1 MHNQDECATKTTK
14 KENKNMAAPEQIW
27 NDNDLPSGDQNSITY
42 RSDEDTIK
50 YDRSESGGTAQQGLL
65 AKPQS
70 EGGEW
75 ELVGAGEKPGG
86 VIKGSGG
93 KGRVSILVRGYNIKV
108 PRGDSTADAAVTVV
122 NAQNLKDDDGLTI
135 ANNLEE
141 GEDPGKLTV
150 TPNSSAALT
159 DTSVPGTVTIRGTN
173 ADGEEIEV
181 TLTFADGVKTTA
193 QTTTVAFQTVTEVT
207 ATGWKAGAVT
217 IATEKVETIEPG
229 YGVVGDTKTV
239 GTKSLKGYAKAAS
252 SDDDGLGTI
261 TRVTPTH
268 IYFNLP

>member
-1 MHNQDECATKTTK
+1 
-14 KENKNMAAPEQIW
+14 MAAPEQIW

-42 RSDEDTIK
+42 RSDENTIK

-75 ELVGAGEKPGG
+75 ELAGAGEKPGG

-108 PRGDSTADAAVTVV
+108 PRGDSTTDAAVTVV
-122 NAQNLKDDDGLTI
+122 NDQNLKDTDGSLTI

-150 TPNSSAALT
+150 TPTSAAALVS
-159 DTSVPGTVTIRGTN
+159 TSTPATVTIQGTN
-173 ADGEEIEV
+173 ADGEEIEEV
-181 TLTFADGVKTTA
+181 LSFANTAKTTA
-193 QTTTVAFQTVTEVT
+193 QTTTAAFQTVTAVLV
-207 ATGWKAGAVT
+207 TGWNAGKVS

-239 GTKSLKGYAKAAS
+239 GTTTLKGYAKAAA
-252 SDDDGLGTI
+252 SDDEGIGTI
-261 TRVTPTH
+261 TRITPTD

>member
-1 MHNQDECATKTTK
+1 
-14 KENKNMAAPEQIW
+14 MAAPEQIW

-42 RSDEDTIK
+42 RSDEDTIT

-93 KGRVSILVRGYNIKV
+93 KGRVSVLVRGYNIKV
-108 PRGDSTADAAVTVV
+108 PRGDSTTDAAVTVV
-122 NAQNLKDDDGLTI
+122 NDQNLKDDDGLTI

-141 GEDPGKLTV
+141 GEDPGKLKV
-150 TPNSSAALT
+150 TPTSAAALVN
-159 DTSVPGTVTIRGTN
+159 TSTPATVTIRGTN
-173 ADGEEIEV
+173 ADGEEIEE
-181 TLTFADGVKTTA
+181 TLSFANSVKTTA
-193 QTTTVAFQTVTEVT
+193 QTTAAAFQTVTEVLT
-207 ATGWKAGAVT
+207 AGWNAGKVS

-229 YGVVGDTKTV
+229 YGVVGDTK
-239 GTKSLKGYAKAAS
+239 GTGSNLKKGYAKAAA
-252 SDDDGLGTI
+252 SDDEGIGTI
-261 TRVTPTH
+261 TRITPAH

>member
-1 MHNQDECATKTTK
+1 
-14 KENKNMAAPEQIW
+14 MAAPEQIW

-75 ELVGAGEKPGG
+75 ELAGAGEKPGG

-93 KGRVSILVRGYNIKV
+93 KGRVSVLVRGYNIKV
-108 PRGDSTADAAVTVV
+108 PRGDSTTDASVTVV
-122 NAQNLKDDDGLTI
+122 SAQNLKDDDGLTI

-141 GEDPGKLTV
+141 GQDPSKLRVATSN
-150 TPNSSAALT
+150 TTTLS
-159 DTSVPGTVTIRGTN
+159 DTSTPGTVTIRGTN
-173 ADGEEIEV
+173 AAGEAIEE
-181 TLTFADGVKTTA
+181 TLSFADSAKTTA
-193 QTTTVAFQTVTEVT
+193 QTTSLSFQTVTEVLT
-207 ATGWKAGAVT
+207 TGWSAGAVT
-217 IATEKVETIEPG
+217 ISTADIETINPG
-229 YGVVGDTKTV
+229 YGVIGDTKTV
-239 GTKSLKGYAKAAS
+239 GSNTLKGYAKAAA
-252 SDDDGLGTI
+252 SDDEGLGTI

>member
-1 MHNQDECATKTTK
+1 
-14 KENKNMAAPEQIW
+14 MAAPEQIW

-70 EGGEW
+70 EAGEW

-108 PRGDSTADAAVTVV
+108 PRGDSTTDAAVTVV

-141 GEDPGKLTV
+141 GQDPGKLTV
-150 TPNSSAALT
+150 TPTSAAALA
-159 DTSVPGTVTIRGTN
+159 DTSVPATVTIRGTN
-173 ADGEEIEV
+173 ADGEDIEE
-181 TLTFADGVKTTA
+181 TLSFANSAKTTA
-193 QTTTVAFQTVTEVT
+193 QTTAAAFQTVTSVT
-207 ATGWKAGAVT
+207 TTGWNAGKVT
-217 IATEKVETIEPG
+217 IATEKVETIKPG
-229 YGVVGDTKTV
+229 DMVVGDTKTV
-239 GTKSLKGYAKAAS
+239 GTKSLKGYAKGAS
-252 SDDDGLGTI
+252 SGGIGSI

>member
-1 MHNQDECATKTTK
+1 
-14 KENKNMAAPEQIW
+14 MAAPEQIW
-27 NDNDLPSGDQNSITY
+27 NENDLPSGDQTSITY
-42 RSDEDTIK
+42 LSDEDTIK

-70 EGGEW
+70 EKGEW
-75 ELVGAGEKPGG
+75 ELAGAGEKPGG

-108 PRGDSTADAAVTVV
+108 PRGDSTSDVAVTVV
-122 NAQNLKDDDGLTI
+122 NAQNLKDTDGSLTI

-141 GEDPGKLTV
+141 GEDPGKLKV
-150 TPNSSAALT
+150 TPNASAALVAT
-159 DTSVPGTVTIRGTN
+159 ATPGTITIRGTN
-173 ADGEEIEV
+173 ADGEEIEE
-181 TLTFADGVKTTA
+181 TLSFANAAKTTA
-193 QTTTVAFQTVTEVT
+193 QTTAASFQTVTEVVV
-207 ATGWKAGAVT
+207 AGWNAGTVT

-239 GTKSLKGYAKAAS
+239 NSKALKGYAKAAA
-252 SDDDGLGTI
+252 SDDEGIGTI
-261 TRVTPTH
+261 TRVTPEH

>member
-1 MHNQDECATKTTK
+1 
-14 KENKNMAAPEQIW
+14 MAAPEQIW

-42 RSDEDTIK
+42 RSDEDTITH
-50 YDRSESGGTAQQGLL
+50 DRSESGGTAQQGLL
-65 AKPQS
+65 AKAQS

-93 KGRVSILVRGYNIKV
+93 KGRVSILLRGYNIKV

-122 NAQNLKDDDGLTI
+122 DAQKLNDADGLTI

-141 GEDPGKLTV
+141 GQDPGKLTV
-150 TPNSSAALT
+150 TPASGALA
-159 DTSVPGTVTIRGTN
+159 DTAVPGTVTIRGTN
-173 ADGEEIEV
+173 VDGEEIEA
-181 TLTFADGVKTTA
+181 TLSFANTALTTA
-193 QTTTVAFQTVTEVT
+193 QTTTVAFQMVTEVT
-207 ATGWKAGAVT
+207 ASGWSSGTVT
-217 IATEKVETIEPG
+217 IKTETIETITPG
-229 YGVVGDTKTV
+229 HTVVGDTKTV
-239 GTKSLKGYAKAAS
+239 SGTAHKGYAKGAATG
-252 SDDDGLGTI
+252 GLGNI